1 MEDKNKIS
9 QGNIKI
15 VPGTLI
21 PWEQR
26 EKEYGK
32 ILGDKEIVKKNW
44 EYQDLRAYKFVF
56 FVLNA
61 F

>member
-32 ILGDKEIVKKNW
+32 ICW
-44 EYQDLRAYKFVF
+44 R
-56 FVLNA
+56 
-61 F
+61 